1 MATGRI
7 EFARASRPGIG
18 GTMSG
23 TVVQSIE
30 RAAPDL
36 IDGLGACG
44 VATVHEAQGRT
55 GLLGAR
61 MRPIYPGA
69 RIAGSA
75 VTISAPP
82 GDNWM
87 IHVAI
92 EQLREGDILLLAP
105 TSPCFDGYFGDLLA
119 TSAMARGCR
128 GLVIDAGVRDVR
140 DLTEM
145 QFPVWSRAVFAQGTV
160 KATLGSVNVPIVC
173 AGAAIRPGDVI
184 VADDD
189 GVCVVARE
197 QAADVLENAKAR
209 EAAEEEKRRRLAAG
223 ELGLDIYGMRPKLEQ
238 MGLKY
243 V

>member
-1 MATGRI
+1 
-7 EFARASRPGIG
+7 
-18 GTMSG
+18 MSG
-23 TVVQSIE
+23 VVVQSVE
-30 RAAPDL
+30 RAKPDV
-36 IDGLGACG
+36 IDGLAACG

-55 GLLGAR
+55 GLLAAY

-75 VTISAPP
+75 ITIASPP

-87 IHVAI
+87 LHVAI
-92 EQLREGDILLLAP
+92 EQLRAGDILVLAP
-105 TSPCFDGYFGDLLA
+105 TSPCEDGYFGDLLA
-119 TSAMARGCR
+119 TSAQARGCC

-145 QFPVWSRAVFAQGTV
+145 GFPVWSKAVSAQGTI

-173 AGAAIRPGDVI
+173 AGVAIQAGDVI

-189 GVCVVARE
+189 GVCVVPRAN
-197 QAADVLENAKAR
+197 AADVLAKAR
-209 EAAEEEKRRRLAAG
+209 AREANEGDKRKRLAAG
-223 ELGLDIYGMRPKLEQ
+223 ELGLDMYKMREKLTE
-238 MGLKY
+238 MGLRY